1 MVNQP
6 KFKNVAI
13 YSSLKEK
20 RVHTI
25 ADQIIEVLSQL
36 GINCLAPSSSKI
48 KSKQDIN
55 IYTDKTIIKRSDLI
69 IAIGGDGTLL
79 SSARNFGY
87 HGIPI

>member
-13 YSSLKEK
+13 YSSLREK
-20 RVHTI
+20 RVHAI

-48 KSKQDIN
+48 KTKQDIN
-55 IYTDKTIIKRSDLI
+55 IYTDKTIIKR
-69 IAIGGDGTLL
+69 
-79 SSARNFGY
+79 
-87 HGIPI
+87 